1 VIGLELDR
9 AVHALTSELQAA
21 QSRLDHALLL
31 ARDGTTNDERIKL
44 LTSSASGLQRMLDA
58 IETATTPD
66 PVDTTEPDTR

>member
-9 AVHALTSELQAA
+9 AVHALQSELQAA

-31 ARDGTTNDERIKL
+31 ARDEATTNDERIKL
-44 LTSSASGLQRMLDA
+44 LTSSASGLQRMLDQ

-66 PVDTTEPDTR
+66 PAKEPASR